1 MVVLKKDNA
10 IWISRGDTAQIDIHF
25 GYDVPPDGTVCVMSL
40 KEYTSREAVIWEKE
54 VAVENG
60 LVSFVIATND
70 TNNLGFGDYKWD
82 LRLYYIDGTV
92 LTPFKPAIFKIIEV
106 VGNIKA
112 SGDSAVPLRAQHM
125 DISIHD
131 QTNEIEVVVTGGT
144 RLDVIEVTYAD
155 KAAQLETARKIELV
169 GDVTGSIDFDGS
181 EDVQLESQ
189 ITEITNEDIEEMFA

>member
-54 VAVENG
+54 VAIEDAI
-60 LVSFVIATND
+60 VSFVIATSD
-70 TNNLGFGDYKWD
+70 TNDLGFGDYKWD

-92 LTPFKPAIFKIIEV
+92 LTPFKPALFKILET

-131 QTNEIEVVVTGGT
+131 QTNEIEVTVTGGT

-155 KAAQLETARKIELV
+155 RAARLENARRIELV
-169 GDVTGSIDFDGS
+169 GDVTGSVSFDGS
-181 EDVQLESQ
+181 EDVELTSQ
-189 ITEITNEDIEEMFA
+189 ITEVTNEDIEEMFA